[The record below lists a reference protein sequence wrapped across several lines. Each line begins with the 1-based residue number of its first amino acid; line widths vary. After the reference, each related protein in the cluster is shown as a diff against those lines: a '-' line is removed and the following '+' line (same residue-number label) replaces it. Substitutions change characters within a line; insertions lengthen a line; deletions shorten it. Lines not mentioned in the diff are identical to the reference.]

1 MQAGT
6 ATRLEA
12 NVDRGASALFAAACA
27 YAAYLWLA
35 TLVVP
40 GALVAETAGAAA
52 FAYVLSICML
62 GAVQPQARRL
72 PVSVFDVR
80 DIDMDEPSELSLTK
94 PSEAWMEGSLSEP
107 LLLDDVLS
115 ELAPDSRVVRLFDPA
130 AMPTA
135 GELKSRID
143 RHLDGQA
150 YDRPSEEAV
159 QALHDALAELRRSL
173 R

>member
-1 MQAGT
+1 MQAGM
-6 ATRLEA
+6 AARLEA
-12 NVDRGASALFAAACA
+12 SVDRGASAMFAGACA

-35 TLVVP
+35 TRVVP
-40 GALVAETAGAAA
+40 GALVAETVGAGA
-52 FAYVLSICML
+52 FSYVLSICML

-80 DIDMDEPSELSLTK
+80 DIDMAEPSELLLTE
-94 PSEAWMEGSLSEP
+94 PSAPPLERPVSEP

-115 ELAPDSRVVRLFDPA
+115 ELAPDSRVVRLFDPG

-143 RHLDGQA
+143 RHLDGRSA
-150 YDRPSEEAV
+150 DHPGDAV

>member
-6 ATRLEA
+6 ATRVEA
-12 NVDRGASALFAAACA
+12 NLDRGASALFAAACA

-35 TLVVP
+35 TLVAP
-40 GALVAETAGAAA
+40 GTLVAETAGAAA
-52 FAYVLSICML
+52 FAYVLSVCML

-80 DIDMDEPSELSLTK
+80 DIDMAGPSELLLTE
-94 PSEAWMEGSLSEP
+94 PSAPAAERSVSEP

-143 RHLDGQA
+143 RHLDRQA
-150 YDRPSEEAV
+150 SDHPGDAV

>member
-12 NVDRGASALFAAACA
+12 NVDRGASVLFAAACA

-80 DIDMDEPSELSLTK
+80 DIDMAE